1 MLSRELT
8 DVVDAAATANTR
20 ADYER
25 PLFELLERAIGF
37 EVAFCVRRD
46 GIGTHAPG
54 FDSEVRRRISGRLEF
69 CALEYANMRDQ
80 ALRGSG
86 VAVDREFFGAR
97 LELTQTY
104 REIIR
109 PHRGRSSLLLF
120 LPDVTLVLGRT
131 RFDFRDG
138 ECQSLAGMRSLI
150 AVCEQAL
157 AARLPIVPLP
167 VGPQLSPRER
177 DLVAYLR
184 LGYTNHEIASAC
196 GTSFR
201 TVRNQLSVLFA
212 KLEVSTRAE
221 AVARSFELSLAS

>member
-1 MLSRELT
+1 MLCPALIAI
-8 DVVDAAATANTR
+8 VDAAATANAR

-37 EVAFCVRRD
+37 DVAFCVRRD
-46 GIGTHAPG
+46 GIGPHAPG
-54 FDSEVRRRISGRLEF
+54 FDPEVRRRVSGRLEF
-69 CALEYANMRDQ
+69 CAREYAGMKEQ

-86 VAVDREFFGAR
+86 VAVDREYFGRAR

-104 REIIR
+104 REVIR

-120 LPDVTLVLGRT
+120 LPDTTLVLGRT
-131 RFDFRDG
+131 RFDFRDA
-138 ECQSLAGMRSLI
+138 ECQTLAAMRSLV

-157 AARLPIVPLP
+157 AARLPMTPP
-167 VGPQLSPRER
+167 APQLSPRER
-177 DLVAYLR
+177 ELVAYLR
-184 LGYTNHEIASAC
+184 LGYTNHEIASAF

-212 KLEVSTRAE
+212 KLEVSTRSE
-221 AVARSFELSLAS
+221 AVARSFELSLPS